1 MTIMPTSRSLPVS
14 LFAAALLIGAAP
26 AAYAQCEAGT
36 GGSMIQDMAKTQES
50 AGAAANATTGQS
62 GTTTAESDIQP
73 DQGGVTTDKE
83 GAATAQSGGTPEESG
98 ATTAGAG
105 GATTSSGE
113 TQAVMD
119 SPEIEGA
126 DEERIVAMLEQ
137 EGYSDISSV
146 VSCGAYYEVEAKQGD
161 QQAKLQVDMATGRV
175 NPL

>member
-1 MTIMPTSRSLPVS
+1 MTIMPASRSLPVS

-50 AGAAANATTGQS
+50 AGSAANATTGQS
-62 GTTTAESDIQP
+62 GTATAESDIQT
-73 DQGGVTTDKE
+73 DQGGVTTDEE
-83 GAATAQSGGTPEESG
+83 GAATAQS
-98 ATTAGAG
+98 G

-113 TQAVMD
+113 TQAAMD

-126 DEERIVAMLEQ
+126 DEERIVAMLEEQ
-137 EGYSDISSV
+137 GYSDVSSV
-146 VSCGAYYEVEAKQGD
+146 ISCGAYYEVEAMQGD